1 LGKITYTEVREMMLD
16 VGANTPAYTIGVVA
30 DMTGL
35 TARQIRYYEKA
46 DLLKPIR
53 TKGNQRLY
61 SQNDIERLVQIKKLL
76 NKGLN
81 AIGIKKILEEQE

>member
-1 LGKITYTEVREMMLD
+1 MLD
-16 VGANTPAYTIGVVA
+16 VGADTPAYTIGVVA
-30 DMTGL
+30 DMTDL

-46 DLLKPIR
+46 ELINPVR

-61 SQNDIERLVQIKKLL
+61 SKNDVERLVEIKELL

-81 AIGIKKILEEQE
+81 AIGIKKVLEDQ